1 MPIYSLDGV
10 RPDIAD
16 NAYVA
21 PSAQIIGNVKMADHS
36 SVWFGAVIRGDN
48 DLIEIGARTNIQDN
62 SVLHTDPGIPL
73 IIGDGV
79 IVGHRVM
86 LHGCKI
92 GENTLIGIG
101 ATILNGA
108 VIGKNCIIGAHSL
121 ITEGKVIPDGSMVVG
136 SPGRIIKSLTE
147 QHFQMLQ
154 INSEVYVANAKRFN
168 QIIIT
173 SDHSTKPYRAVISHF
188 NITNNLCTWCHISI
202 ISNIWSDAV

>member
-1 MPIYSLDGV
+1 
-10 RPDIAD
+10 
-16 NAYVA
+16 
-21 PSAQIIGNVKMADHS
+21 MADHS

-79 IVGHRVM
+79 IVGHQVM

-108 VIGKNCIIGAHSL
+108 EIGKNCIIGAHSL

-147 QHFQMLQ
+147 QHFQMLR

-168 QIIIT
+168 Q
-173 SDHSTKPYRAVISHF
+173 
-188 NITNNLCTWCHISI
+188 NLKKI
-202 ISNIWSDAV
+202 

>member
-1 MPIYSLDGV
+1 LPIYSLDGV

-147 QHFQMLQ
+147 QHFQMLRV
-154 INSEVYVANAKRFN
+154 NSEVYVANAKRFN
-168 QIIIT
+168 Q
-173 SDHSTKPYRAVISHF
+173 
-188 NITNNLCTWCHISI
+188 NLIEI
-202 ISNIWSDAV
+202 

>member
-1 MPIYSLDGV
+1 LSIYSLDGV

-147 QHFQMLQ
+147 QHFQMLR

-168 QIIIT
+168 Q
-173 SDHSTKPYRAVISHF
+173 
-188 NITNNLCTWCHISI
+188 NLIEI
-202 ISNIWSDAV
+202 

>member
-1 MPIYSLDGV
+1 LPIYSLDGV

-147 QHFQMLQ
+147 QHFQMLRV
-154 INSEVYVANAKRFN
+154 NSEVYVANAKRFN
-168 QIIIT
+168 Q
-173 SDHSTKPYRAVISHF
+173 
-188 NITNNLCTWCHISI
+188 NLVEI
-202 ISNIWSDAV
+202 

>member
-10 RPDIAD
+10 RPDISD

-73 IIGDGV
+73 TIGDGV

-108 VIGKNCIIGAHSL
+108 EIGKNCIIGAHSL

-147 QHFQMLQ
+147 QHFQMLR

-168 QIIIT
+168 Q
-173 SDHSTKPYRAVISHF
+173 
-188 NITNNLCTWCHISI
+188 NLIKI
-202 ISNIWSDAV
+202 

>member
-1 MPIYSLDGV
+1 LPIYSLDGV

-21 PSAQIIGNVKMADHS
+21 PSAQIIGNVKMADQS

-168 QIIIT
+168 Q
-173 SDHSTKPYRAVISHF
+173 
-188 NITNNLCTWCHISI
+188 NLIEI
-202 ISNIWSDAV
+202 

>member
-79 IVGHRVM
+79 IVGHQVM

-108 VIGKNCIIGAHSL
+108 EIGKNCIIGAHSL

-147 QHFQMLQ
+147 QHFQMLR

-168 QIIIT
+168 Q
-173 SDHSTKPYRAVISHF
+173 
-188 NITNNLCTWCHISI
+188 NLIEI
-202 ISNIWSDAV
+202 

>member
-101 ATILNGA
+101 VTILNGA

-168 QIIIT
+168 Q
-173 SDHSTKPYRAVISHF
+173 
-188 NITNNLCTWCHISI
+188 NLIEI
-202 ISNIWSDAV
+202 

>member
-1 MPIYSLDGV
+1 LPIYSLDGV

-147 QHFQMLQ
+147 QHFQMLR

-168 QIIIT
+168 Q
-173 SDHSTKPYRAVISHF
+173 
-188 NITNNLCTWCHISI
+188 NLKKI
-202 ISNIWSDAV
+202 

>member
-136 SPGRIIKSLTE
+136 FPGRIISHL
-147 QHFQMLQ
+147 L
-154 INSEVYVANAKRFN
+154 NSIFKCFE
-168 QIIIT
+168 
-173 SDHSTKPYRAVISHF
+173 
-188 NITNNLCTWCHISI
+188 
-202 ISNIWSDAV
+202 

>member
-1 MPIYSLDGV
+1 LPIYSLDGV

-21 PSAQIIGNVKMADHS
+21 PNAQIIGNVKMADHS

-73 IIGDGV
+73 TIGDGV

-108 VIGKNCIIGAHSL
+108 EIGKNCIIGAHSL

-147 QHFQMLQ
+147 QHFQMLR

-168 QIIIT
+168 Q
-173 SDHSTKPYRAVISHF
+173 
-188 NITNNLCTWCHISI
+188 NLIKI
-202 ISNIWSDAV
+202 

>member
-36 SVWFGAVIRGDN
+36 SVWFGVVIRGDN

-147 QHFQMLQ
+147 QHFQMLR

-168 QIIIT
+168 Q
-173 SDHSTKPYRAVISHF
+173 
-188 NITNNLCTWCHISI
+188 NLIEI
-202 ISNIWSDAV
+202 

>member
-1 MPIYSLDGV
+1 LPIYSLDGV

-136 SPGRIIKSLTE
+136 SPGRVIKSLTE
-147 QHFQMLQ
+147 QHFQMLR

-168 QIIIT
+168 Q
-173 SDHSTKPYRAVISHF
+173 
-188 NITNNLCTWCHISI
+188 NLIEI
-202 ISNIWSDAV
+202 

>member
-1 MPIYSLDGV
+1 
-10 RPDIAD
+10 
-16 NAYVA
+16 
-21 PSAQIIGNVKMADHS
+21 
-36 SVWFGAVIRGDN
+36 VIRGDN

-147 QHFQMLQ
+147 QHFQMLR

-168 QIIIT
+168 Q
-173 SDHSTKPYRAVISHF
+173 
-188 NITNNLCTWCHISI
+188 NLIEI
-202 ISNIWSDAV
+202 

>member
-86 LHGCKI
+86 LHGCKV

-147 QHFQMLQ
+147 QHFQMLR

-168 QIIIT
+168 Q
-173 SDHSTKPYRAVISHF
+173 
-188 NITNNLCTWCHISI
+188 NLIKI
-202 ISNIWSDAV
+202 

>member
-73 IIGDGV
+73 TIGDGV

-108 VIGKNCIIGAHSL
+108 EIGKNCIIGAHSL

-136 SPGRIIKSLTE
+136 SPGRVIKSLTE
-147 QHFQMLQ
+147 QHFQMLR

-168 QIIIT
+168 Q
-173 SDHSTKPYRAVISHF
+173 
-188 NITNNLCTWCHISI
+188 NLIKI
-202 ISNIWSDAV
+202 

>member
-1 MPIYSLDGV
+1 LPIYSLDGV

-168 QIIIT
+168 Q
-173 SDHSTKPYRAVISHF
+173 
-188 NITNNLCTWCHISI
+188 NLVEI
-202 ISNIWSDAV
+202 

>member
-1 MPIYSLDGV
+1 LPIYSLDGV

-147 QHFQMLQ
+147 QHFQMLRV
-154 INSEVYVANAKRFN
+154 NSEVYVSNAKRFN
-168 QIIIT
+168 Q
-173 SDHSTKPYRAVISHF
+173 
-188 NITNNLCTWCHISI
+188 NLIEI
-202 ISNIWSDAV
+202 

>member
-48 DLIEIGARTNIQDN
+48 NLIEIGARTNIQDN

-73 IIGDGV
+73 TIGDGV

-108 VIGKNCIIGAHSL
+108 EIGKNCIIGAHSL

-136 SPGRIIKSLTE
+136 SPGRIVKSLTE
-147 QHFQMLQ
+147 QHFQMLR

-168 QIIIT
+168 Q
-173 SDHSTKPYRAVISHF
+173 
-188 NITNNLCTWCHISI
+188 NLIKI
-202 ISNIWSDAV
+202 

>member
-73 IIGDGV
+73 TIGDGV

-108 VIGKNCIIGAHSL
+108 EIGKNCIIGAHSL

-147 QHFQMLQ
+147 QHFQMLRT
-154 INSEVYVANAKRFN
+154 NSEVYVANAKRFN
-168 QIIIT
+168 Q
-173 SDHSTKPYRAVISHF
+173 
-188 NITNNLCTWCHISI
+188 NLIKI
-202 ISNIWSDAV
+202 

>member
-154 INSEVYVANAKRFN
+154 INSEVYVANAKRLN
-168 QIIIT
+168 Q
-173 SDHSTKPYRAVISHF
+173 
-188 NITNNLCTWCHISI
+188 NLVEI
-202 ISNIWSDAV
+202 

>member
-1 MPIYSLDGV
+1 MSIYSLDGV

-92 GENTLIGIG
+92 GENSLIGIG

-108 VIGKNCIIGAHSL
+108 KIGKNCIIGAHSL

-147 QHFQMLQ
+147 QHFQMLR

-168 QIIIT
+168 Q
-173 SDHSTKPYRAVISHF
+173 
-188 NITNNLCTWCHISI
+188 NLIKI
-202 ISNIWSDAV
+202 

>member
-147 QHFQMLQ
+147 QHFQMLHV
-154 INSEVYVANAKRFN
+154 S
-168 QIIIT
+168 
-173 SDHSTKPYRAVISHF
+173 
-188 NITNNLCTWCHISI
+188 
-202 ISNIWSDAV
+202 

>member
-92 GENTLIGIG
+92 GENSLIGIG

-108 VIGKNCIIGAHSL
+108 KIGKNCIIGAHSL

-147 QHFQMLQ
+147 QHFQMLR
-154 INSEVYVANAKRFN
+154 INSKVYVANAKRFN
-168 QIIIT
+168 Q
-173 SDHSTKPYRAVISHF
+173 
-188 NITNNLCTWCHISI
+188 NLIKI
-202 ISNIWSDAV
+202 

>member
-79 IVGHRVM
+79 IVGHQVM

-108 VIGKNCIIGAHSL
+108 EIGKNCIIGAHSL

-147 QHFQMLQ
+147 QHFQMLR

-168 QIIIT
+168 Q
-173 SDHSTKPYRAVISHF
+173 
-188 NITNNLCTWCHISI
+188 NLKKI
-202 ISNIWSDAV
+202 

>member
-79 IVGHRVM
+79 M

-147 QHFQMLQ
+147 QHFQMLR

-168 QIIIT
+168 Q
-173 SDHSTKPYRAVISHF
+173 
-188 NITNNLCTWCHISI
+188 NLIEI
-202 ISNIWSDAV
+202 

>member
-10 RPDIAD
+10 RPDIAG

-79 IVGHRVM
+79 IVGHQVM

-108 VIGKNCIIGAHSL
+108 EIGKNCIIGAHSL

-147 QHFQMLQ
+147 QHFQMLR

-168 QIIIT
+168 Q
-173 SDHSTKPYRAVISHF
+173 
-188 NITNNLCTWCHISI
+188 NLIKI
-202 ISNIWSDAV
+202 

>member
-48 DLIEIGARTNIQDN
+48 DLIEIGARANIQDN

-147 QHFQMLQ
+147 QHFQMLR

-168 QIIIT
+168 Q
-173 SDHSTKPYRAVISHF
+173 
-188 NITNNLCTWCHISI
+188 NLIEI
-202 ISNIWSDAV
+202 

>member
-1 MPIYSLDGV
+1 LPIYSLDGV
-10 RPDIAD
+10 RPEIAD

-21 PSAQIIGNVKMADHS
+21 PSAQVIGNVKMADHS

-79 IVGHRVM
+79 IVGHQVM

-108 VIGKNCIIGAHSL
+108 EIGKNCIIGAHSL

-147 QHFQMLQ
+147 QHFQMLR

-168 QIIIT
+168 Q
-173 SDHSTKPYRAVISHF
+173 
-188 NITNNLCTWCHISI
+188 NLKKI
-202 ISNIWSDAV
+202 

>member
-10 RPDIAD
+10 RPDISD

-147 QHFQMLQ
+147 QHFQMLR

-168 QIIIT
+168 Q
-173 SDHSTKPYRAVISHF
+173 
-188 NITNNLCTWCHISI
+188 NLIKI
-202 ISNIWSDAV
+202 

>member
-1 MPIYSLDGV
+1 MPIYSLDGF

-73 IIGDGV
+73 TIGDGV

-108 VIGKNCIIGAHSL
+108 EIGKNCIIGAHSL

-147 QHFQMLQ
+147 QHFQMLR

-168 QIIIT
+168 Q
-173 SDHSTKPYRAVISHF
+173 
-188 NITNNLCTWCHISI
+188 NLIEI
-202 ISNIWSDAV
+202 

>member
-10 RPDIAD
+10 RPEIAD

-21 PSAQIIGNVKMADHS
+21 PSAQVIGNVKMADHS

-73 IIGDGV
+73 TIGDGV

-108 VIGKNCIIGAHSL
+108 EIGKNCIIGAHSL

-147 QHFQMLQ
+147 QHFQMLR

-168 QIIIT
+168 Q
-173 SDHSTKPYRAVISHF
+173 
-188 NITNNLCTWCHISI
+188 NLKKI
-202 ISNIWSDAV
+202 

>member
-79 IVGHRVM
+79 IVGHQVM

-108 VIGKNCIIGAHSL
+108 EIGKNCIIGAHSL

-136 SPGRIIKSLTE
+136 SPGRIIKSLSE
-147 QHFQMLQ
+147 QHFQMLR

-168 QIIIT
+168 Q
-173 SDHSTKPYRAVISHF
+173 
-188 NITNNLCTWCHISI
+188 NLIKI
-202 ISNIWSDAV
+202 

>member
-1 MPIYSLDGV
+1 MSIYSLDGV

-92 GENTLIGIG
+92 GENSLIGIG

-108 VIGKNCIIGAHSL
+108 KIGKNCIIGAHSL

-147 QHFQMLQ
+147 QHFQMLR
-154 INSEVYVANAKRFN
+154 INSEVYVA
-168 QIIIT
+168 T
-173 SDHSTKPYRAVISHF
+173 
-188 NITNNLCTWCHISI
+188 
-202 ISNIWSDAV
+202 